1 MKIIN
6 NFQDGLTI
14 LLIKV
19 AELKQEAGK
28 ISNVELQRKVVRV
41 FYYLCVVTLQYIAP
55 MILILYLSFL
65 YKTLGGGS
73 WSGRVASESPKV
85 DAAAAST
92 VTKENDFQEVE
103 VTPEQATTEDMEIG
117 IGKIIHQEEAVEAI
131 THSFSLAWISLKK
144 VINILINQKVNVNMM
159 NIFRYLQQMYIVAC

>member
-1 MKIIN
+1 MGMKEPLMTPEM
-6 NFQDGLTI
+6 FETMRLYLVFFTI
-14 LLIKV
+14 LFRLLIMPRYLQAYLNIAYDKV

-73 WSGRVASESPKV
+73 WTGAPAEPQQ
-85 DAAAAST
+85 T
-92 VTKENDFQEVE
+92 C
-103 VTPEQATTEDMEIG
+103 QADT
-117 IGKIIHQEEAVEAI
+117 
-131 THSFSLAWISLKK
+131 
-144 VINILINQKVNVNMM
+144 
-159 NIFRYLQQMYIVAC
+159 C

>member
-1 MKIIN
+1 M
-6 NFQDGLTI
+6 
-14 LLIKV
+14 
-19 AELKQEAGK
+19 
-28 ISNVELQRKVVRV
+28 ELQRKVVRV

-85 DAAAAST
+85 EAAPASA

-103 VTPEQATTEDMEIG
+103 VTPEQDSTGDMEIG
-117 IGKIIHQEEAVEAI
+117 IGKIIQQEEAVEAI

-144 VINILINQKVNVNMM
+144 VN
-159 NIFRYLQQMYIVAC
+159 